1 MSRFLIE
8 VPHEEEVVACAR
20 AVQVLL
26 QTGSHFLTHA
36 EFGCKDG
43 DHRAWIFVEGN
54 SKAEVRNI
62 LPVPYRAKARIV
74 ELNKFSLEELET
86 LMEQHRGSPGV

>member
-1 MSRFLIE
+1 MPRFLIE
-8 VPHEEEVVACAR
+8 VPHEAQVVACAR
-20 AVQVLL
+20 AAQVLL

-43 DHRAWIFVEGN
+43 DHRAWIFVEGD

-62 LPVPYRAKARIV
+62 LPIPYRAKARVI
-74 ELNKFSLEELET
+74 ELNRFSLEELET
-86 LMEQHRGSPGV
+86 LIEMHRGNPGV